1 MNEYKGRGEG
11 SGERGEEGEK
21 GEQGR
26 QARGEST
33 RGQGG
38 GMGRLV
44 GSGRTE
50 VRSKDQKAQE
60 ADVDMRA
67 VVKET

>member
-1 MNEYKGRGEG
+1 M
-11 SGERGEEGEK
+11 EK

-50 VRSKDQKAQE
+50 EGCKDQHRRQTWTCAPW
-60 ADVDMRA
+60 
-67 VVKET
+67 

>member
-1 MNEYKGRGEG
+1 M
-11 SGERGEEGEK
+11 EK
-21 GEQGR
+21 REQGR

-33 RGQGG
+33 QGQGG
-38 GMGRLV
+38 WMGRLV

-50 VRSKDQKAQE
+50 ERSQDQPAQE

>member
-1 MNEYKGRGEG
+1 M
-11 SGERGEEGEK
+11 EK

-38 GMGRLV
+38 RMGRLV

-50 VRSKDQKAQE
+50 GRSKDEYRRQTRTCAPW
-60 ADVDMRA
+60 
-67 VVKET
+67 

>member
-11 SGERGEEGEK
+11 RGERGEELEK

-44 GSGRTE
+44 GSGRTKE
-50 VRSKDQKAQE
+50 GCKDQHRRQTWTCAPW
-60 ADVDMRA
+60 
-67 VVKET
+67 